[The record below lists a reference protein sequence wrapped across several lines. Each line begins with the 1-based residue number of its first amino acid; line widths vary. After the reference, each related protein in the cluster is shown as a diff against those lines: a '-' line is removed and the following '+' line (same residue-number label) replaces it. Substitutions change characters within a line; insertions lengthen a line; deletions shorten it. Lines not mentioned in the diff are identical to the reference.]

1 MASYSLISPE
11 SKAYARLLRERE
23 NLSVRQV
30 AKLTG
35 ISKSSVS
42 RICSKR
48 LLWGEA
54 LPSTHGEGPVRK
66 RGRPPKLSVRQK
78 RAILKELRKTRS
90 EGQFSVRTLRTKCE
104 LHTVSERTISRF
116 LNKSGYKYYQARKK
130 GLLFPKD
137 LHQRWKF
144 ARGIKRSRGEAFWT
158 KDISF
163 YFDATAFN
171 YKSHPRQHANTLS
184 GRVWRKKSEGLSFG
198 CTAKGSKVGSGG
210 KVVRVYAAISYGNGV
225 VLAKPYRKLT
235 GKRFSKF
242 MKKEFPAVFQK
253 CEATHNTPRI
263 FLQDG
268 DPSQNSKKAI
278 KTLSRM
284 DATIFKIPP
293 RSPDL
298 NPIENIFKLLGDKLK
313 YDAIENNIE
322 FETFRAFRSRVVT
335 TLLQMPRAIIDK
347 TIASMGKRI
356 DEIIRRKG
364 ERLKY

>member
-35 ISKSSVS
+35 ISKIRYQGFAVNVY
-42 RICSKR
+42 
-48 LLWGEA
+48 WGRGS
-54 LPSTHGEGPVRK
+54 PSTHGEGPVRK

-184 GRVWRKKSEGLSFG
+184 GRVWRKKSEGYHSV
-198 CTAKGSKVGSGG
+198 ARPKGVRSG
-210 KVVRVYAAISYGNGV
+210 VAE
-225 VLAKPYRKLT
+225 KL
-235 GKRFSKF
+235 
-242 MKKEFPAVFQK
+242 
-253 CEATHNTPRI
+253 
-263 FLQDG
+263 
-268 DPSQNSKKAI
+268 
-278 KTLSRM
+278 
-284 DATIFKIPP
+284 
-293 RSPDL
+293 
-298 NPIENIFKLLGDKLK
+298 
-313 YDAIENNIE
+313 
-322 FETFRAFRSRVVT
+322 
-335 TLLQMPRAIIDK
+335 
-347 TIASMGKRI
+347 
-356 DEIIRRKG
+356 
-364 ERLKY
+364 

>member
-35 ISKSSVS
+35 ISKIRYQGFAVNVYVGRGSTKYSW
-42 RICSKR
+42 RGTGSK
-48 LLWGEA
+48 E
-54 LPSTHGEGPVRK
+54 
-66 RGRPPKLSVRQK
+66 GRPPKLSVRQK

-198 CTAKGSKVGSGG
+198 CTAKGSKVGRG
-210 KVVRVYAAISYGNGV
+210 KSCKGV
-225 VLAKPYRKLT
+225 CRHLIW
-235 GKRFSKF
+235 KRRG
-242 MKKEFPAVFQK
+242 V
-253 CEATHNTPRI
+253 
-263 FLQDG
+263 G
-268 DPSQNSKKAI
+268 
-278 KTLSRM
+278 
-284 DATIFKIPP
+284 
-293 RSPDL
+293 
-298 NPIENIFKLLGDKLK
+298 
-313 YDAIENNIE
+313 
-322 FETFRAFRSRVVT
+322 
-335 TLLQMPRAIIDK
+335 
-347 TIASMGKRI
+347 
-356 DEIIRRKG
+356 
-364 ERLKY
+364 